1 MSSSLQNT
9 VIEMI
14 GWYGTVAI
22 LGAYILLSFHVL
34 ASDSFWYQGLNATGA
49 LAIVVDA
56 WKDRN
61 YQPVVLNLV
70 WAGIALVAL
79 VRVWF

>member
-1 MSSSLQNT
+1 
-9 VIEMI
+9 V
-14 GWYGTVAI
+14 GWYGAAAI

-34 ASDSFWYQGLNATGA
+34 APDSFWYQGLNATGA
-49 LAIVVDA
+49 IAIVIDA
-56 WKDRN
+56 WKDHN

-70 WAGIALVAL
+70 WAGIAIAAL